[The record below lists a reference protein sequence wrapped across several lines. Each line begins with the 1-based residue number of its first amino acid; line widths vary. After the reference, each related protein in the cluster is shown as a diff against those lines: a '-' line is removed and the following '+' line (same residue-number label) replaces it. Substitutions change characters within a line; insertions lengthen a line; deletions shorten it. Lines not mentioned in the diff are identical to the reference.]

1 MSIECV
7 GMDGK
12 KTPLE
17 EEEQMAKL
25 VGGTLSP
32 INIAMNAMRKFGSFR
47 VRPCSFTRNDDVA
60 VVCIADKPQSSCSR
74 SRSSNRMF
82 AKSGL
87 SGPPYALL
95 PLSFGKIRFPSQ
107 HSGKL
112 GSASTLACPSP
123 SVTLAMSMS

>member
-7 GMDGK
+7 GIDGK

-60 VVCIADKPQSSCSR
+60 VVSVQVIQQNVCQEWAQR
-74 SRSSNRMF
+74 
-82 AKSGL
+82 A
-87 SGPPYALL
+87 AL
-95 PLSFGKIRFPSQ
+95 RAPSTVFWQ
-107 HSGKL
+107 NPFSIPAL
-112 GSASTLACPSP
+112 R
-123 SVTLAMSMS
+123 